1 MSSSVLKKNKRL
13 NFKEN
18 CNNFS
23 ENVEVLIKRKAVF
36 IKICIQKSPPTR
48 GGT

>member
-18 CNNFS
+18 CDNFS
-23 ENVEVLIKRKAVF
+23 GEVEALIKKKAVF
-36 IKICIQKSPPTR
+36 IKICTQKSPPTC